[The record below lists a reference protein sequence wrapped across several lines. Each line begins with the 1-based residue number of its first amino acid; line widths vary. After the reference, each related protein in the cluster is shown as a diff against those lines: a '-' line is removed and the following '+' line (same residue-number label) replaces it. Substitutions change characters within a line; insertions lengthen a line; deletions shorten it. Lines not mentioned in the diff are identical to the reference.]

1 MLGYVTLGTN
11 NLQRGAPFYDA
22 LAAEL
27 GVGRMME
34 FDSFIAWGKPDGGA
48 GIGLTKPFD
57 GNAATVGN
65 GVMVALE
72 AKDPEQVA
80 RLYEIALTNG
90 GSDEGAPGPRGEPD
104 ENGMTFYA
112 AYFRD
117 LDGNKLNA
125 FCLERSAP
133 A

>member
-1 MLGYVTLGTN
+1 MIGYVTLGTN
-11 NLQRGAPFYDA
+11 DRERSAKFYDA
-22 LAAEL
+22 VCGEL

-34 FDSFIAWGKPDGGA
+34 FDEFIAWGEPSGGA

-72 AKDPEQVA
+72 AKDREQVQ
-80 RLYEIALTNG
+80 RIYDIALANG

-104 ENGMTFYA
+104 ANGVLFYA

-117 LDGNKLNA
+117 PDGNKLNA
-125 FCLERSAP
+125 FLMEKVD
-133 A
+133 